1 MRIIFKI
8 FAVPIMLI
16 LTVVVAVFKALLHV
30 GAWLLGIASGLIALL
45 AAAMLFTGEY
55 VGGGVYMAL
64 AFLVSPFGLPTVGA
78 WLLAHLQIVNYSL
91 RYFIMSCQ
99 LRVKLARSIEH
110 EERRPDLGRRSSCIH
125 PARPILVSV
134 YHIPKSFTLRRR

>member
-45 AAAMLFTGEY
+45 AAAMLFTGE
-55 VGGGVYMAL
+55 
-64 AFLVSPFGLPTVGA
+64 
-78 WLLAHLQIVNYSL
+78 
-91 RYFIMSCQ
+91 
-99 LRVKLARSIEH
+99 
-110 EERRPDLGRRSSCIH
+110 
-125 PARPILVSV
+125 
-134 YHIPKSFTLRRR
+134 

>member
-64 AFLVSPFGLPTVGA
+64 AFLVSPFGLATVGA

-91 RYFIMSCQ
+91 RDFIMS
-99 LRVKLARSIEH
+99 
-110 EERRPDLGRRSSCIH
+110 
-125 PARPILVSV
+125 
-134 YHIPKSFTLRRR
+134 